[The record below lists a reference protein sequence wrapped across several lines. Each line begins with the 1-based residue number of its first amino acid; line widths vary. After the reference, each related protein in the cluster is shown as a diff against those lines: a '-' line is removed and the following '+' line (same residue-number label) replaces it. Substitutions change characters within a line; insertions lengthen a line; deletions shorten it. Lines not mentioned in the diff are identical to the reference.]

1 MKIKKARTVILF
13 LIIVLQ
19 AMDIILLKKEKDYAD
34 KESV

>member
-19 AMDIILLKKEKDYAD
+19 IMDIILLKKEKDYAD